1 MASPFQKTTAISI
14 LVATAFFME
23 NLDGTVIATALPD
36 MGKSFHANP
45 VDLNIGMTAYLLMLA
60 VFIPISGWVADRV
73 GARLVF
79 VSAIGIFTAS
89 SILCG
94 MSTGIVSFTGARVI
108 QGIGGA
114 MMVPVGRLVV
124 LRTTEKHNLIDAI
137 TFITWPGLIAPV
149 VGPPVGGFITT
160 YFSWHWIFFLNVPL
174 GIIGMALSS
183 RIIPNLKEEHVK
195 PFDWIGFALS
205 ASACV
210 SFVYGMELVGRES
223 ARWQPTVAYLRS
235 PGARRPCAGFPLCHL
250 LRAPAPLLNL
260 ALLKIKTFAV
270 SMQGGSLFRIAISV
284 SPFLLPLMFQVGFG
298 LNAFRSGLLMLG
310 LFTGNLLMKTVVTPV
325 LRRFGFRA
333 VLTANGILHAFLMAG
348 CALLFPRTPTIFILF
363 ILFLNGLSRSMQFTA
378 TGTLAFAD
386 IAKPDMSSAT
396 SFFSMITQMSMGMGV
411 AVGAIALRIA
421 GSLSGNSAG
430 TPTTKEFHI
439 AFLLVA
445 VLCIVATLDCFIL
458 EPHAGADVSGHRV
471 GPVTEKSS
479 AAT

>member
-1 MASPFQKTTAISI
+1 MPSTIEKPTAISI

-45 VDLNIGMTAYLLMLA
+45 VDLNIGMTAYMLMLA
-60 VFIPISGWVADRV
+60 VFIPIIGWVADRV
-73 GARLVF
+73 GARTVF
-79 VSAIGIFTAS
+79 VSAIAVFTAS

-94 MSTGIVSFTGARVI
+94 LSTGIVTFTGARVI

-137 TFITWPGLIAPV
+137 TFITWPALIAPV

-160 YFSWHWIFFLNVPL
+160 YASWHWIFFLNVPI
-174 GIIGMALSS
+174 GIVGMALSA
-183 RIIPNLKEEHVK
+183 RIIPNLKGAEVK
-195 PFDWIGFALS
+195 PFDWIGFVLS

-223 ARWQPTVAYLRS
+223 ARWQPTVAYLI
-235 PGARRPCAGFPLCHL
+235 AGCVLGVLSVLYF
-250 LRAPAPLLNL
+250 LRARAPLLNL
-260 ALLKIKTFAV
+260 GLLKIKTFGI
-270 SMQGGSLFRIAISV
+270 SLQGGSLFRLAISV

-298 LNAFRSGLLMLG
+298 LNAFQSGLLMLG
-310 LFTGNLLMKTVVTPV
+310 LFTGNLLMKSVVTPI
-325 LRRFGFRA
+325 LRRFGFRN
-333 VLTANGILHAFLMAG
+333 VLTTNGILHAILMAS
-348 CALLFPRTPTIFILF
+348 CALLYPRTATVLVLF
-363 ILFLNGLSRSMQFTA
+363 VLFLNGLSRSMQFTA
-378 TGTLAFAD
+378 VGTLAFAD

-421 GSLSGNSAG
+421 GFLTGNSMGA
-430 TPTTKEFHI
+430 PTTKEFHV

-458 EPHAGADVSGHRV
+458 DPDAGAAVSGHRL
-471 GPVTEKSS
+471 GPVPEKTT
-479 AAT
+479 APT

>member
-1 MASPFQKTTAISI
+1 MPSTIEKPTAISI

-45 VDLNIGMTAYLLMLA
+45 VDLNIGMTAYMLMLA

-73 GARLVF
+73 GARTVF
-79 VSAIGIFTAS
+79 VSAIAVFTAS

-94 MSTGIVSFTGARVI
+94 LSTGIVTFTGARVI

-137 TFITWPGLIAPV
+137 TFITWPALIAPV

-160 YFSWHWIFFLNVPL
+160 YASWHWIFFLNVPI
-174 GIIGMALSS
+174 GIVGMALSA
-183 RIIPNLKEEHVK
+183 RIIPNLKGAEVK
-195 PFDWIGFALS
+195 PFDWIGFVLS
-205 ASACV
+205 ALACV

-223 ARWQPTVAYLRS
+223 ARWQPTVAYLI
-235 PGARRPCAGFPLCHL
+235 AGCVLGVLSVLYF
-250 LRAPAPLLNL
+250 LRARAPLLNL
-260 ALLKIKTFAV
+260 GLLKIKTFGI
-270 SMQGGSLFRIAISV
+270 SLQGGSLFRLAISV

-298 LNAFRSGLLMLG
+298 LNAFQSGLLMLG
-310 LFTGNLLMKTVVTPV
+310 LFTGNLLMKSVVTPI
-325 LRRFGFRA
+325 LRRFGFRN
-333 VLTANGILHAFLMAG
+333 VLTTNGILHAILMAS
-348 CALLFPRTPTIFILF
+348 CALLYPRTATVIVLF
-363 ILFLNGLSRSMQFTA
+363 VLFLNGLSRSMQFTA
-378 TGTLAFAD
+378 VGTLAFAD

-421 GSLSGNSAG
+421 GFLTGNSMGA
-430 TPTTKEFHI
+430 PTTKEFHV

-458 EPHAGADVSGHRV
+458 DPDAGAAVSGHRL
-471 GPVTEKSS
+471 GPVPEKTT
-479 AAT
+479 APT